1 MERNRGIVR
10 ENLKVLDE
18 WVNNEPRVSYVK
30 PKAGTTAFVKV
41 QTELSSYEF
50 CESLVRETGVMF
62 TPGSALH
69 TEGFV
74 RIGYANNIEVLKKGL
89 DLTSEFLKTIP

>member
-1 MERNRGIVR
+1 M
-10 ENLKVLDE
+10 
-18 WVNNEPRVSYVK
+18 
-30 PKAGTTAFVKV
+30 KV

-50 CESLVRETGVMF
+50 CERLVRETGVMF